1 MDIIILNSKNTETF
15 DPHRLVL
22 TLADKIDL
30 NRSDKLVVLSNLI
43 ICYTWKM

>member
-1 MDIIILNSKNTETF
+1 MDIIILNSKNTKSF

-22 TLADKIDL
+22 NFADKIDL

>member
-1 MDIIILNSKNTETF
+1 MDIIILNSKNTKSS

-22 TLADKIDL
+22 NLADKIDL